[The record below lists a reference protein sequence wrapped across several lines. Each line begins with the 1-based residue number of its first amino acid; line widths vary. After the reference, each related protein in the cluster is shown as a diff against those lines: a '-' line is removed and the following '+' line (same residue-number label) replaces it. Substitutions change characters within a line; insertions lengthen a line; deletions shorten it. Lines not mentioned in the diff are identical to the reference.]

1 MEENKNTGKKVG
13 ANTSSGVKK
22 VQRIEKE
29 KKSAPAAKNTAAGTV
44 KKTVTKKVEEE
55 NSAAGVRLE
64 AAKARAE
71 RKANRQEA
79 QEQRRHE
86 AEERKLLAK
95 ERAMEKKL
103 QAKERAQERRAA
115 REARREML
123 RNETV
128 IQRMERKEREKQER
142 IALQRQNRELRH
154 ELALKRKEER
164 MHKRRLEAEN
174 RKHKREQRTERRS
187 QGQGIGGWLAAV
199 ISLGVASLAM
209 LTVIT
214 VGGVNMSNM
223 SEMMGAS
230 YRSNLYEITELSEN
244 LDANL
249 NKLRL
254 ANGVSEQ
261 RKLLT
266 DILVD
271 SELMESAL
279 ERFPVDMATT
289 NNIASFVNHTSEFAR
304 ESLSSVATGRA
315 LSGEEDTLEY
325 MYETNAAIL
334 SELQTLRNTMSA
346 KDWEKLIKN
355 SREGMMRDGFD
366 NLNSNVIETPS
377 SIQDGP
383 FSENKEKVTAKGLLD
398 VGEISAEEA
407 EALAGEYFREYD
419 IQEVEHTGDMIA
431 DGLSCFNFTLRDSRG
446 REIYAQLSKAG
457 GRLIMFDSYEKC
469 MANNF
474 SQAECVQI
482 AEDFLANL
490 GMENMHPVWLQENG
504 TAANIN
510 FVYEQD
516 GVLCYSDMVIVKV
529 CETKGM
535 VVGLEALPYYL
546 NHCER
551 TIGSPSVSEGE
562 AASALGKIEPA
573 TARLALIPYEGSE
586 LLTYEFS
593 GTYGEKEYFVYV
605 DAATGEEAEMFTVLD
620 TKQGRLLR

>member
-1 MEENKNTGKKVG
+1 MEEKKSGKKVG
-13 ANTSSGVKK
+13 VNTSSGAKK

-29 KKSAPAAKNTAAGTV
+29 KQASAVPASGTV
-44 KKTVTKKVEEE
+44 KRTVTKKVEEE
-55 NSAAGVRLE
+55 NAAAGVRLE

-71 RKANRQEA
+71 RKARREEKRAERRQETEA
-79 QEQRRHE
+79 Q
-86 AEERKLLAK
+86 KLQAK
-95 ERAMEKKL
+95 ERAMEKRL

-115 REARREML
+115 RAARRDML
-123 RNETV
+123 RNETAV
-128 IQRMERKEREKQER
+128 QRMERKEREKQER
-142 IALQRQNRELRH
+142 IALRKQNRELKH

-174 RKHKREQRTERRS
+174 RKHTREQKTKRRA

-230 YRSNLYEITELSEN
+230 YRSELYEVTELSEN

-254 ANGVSEQ
+254 ASGAGEQ
-261 RKLLT
+261 RRLLT

-271 SELMESAL
+271 AELMESAL

-289 NNIASFVNHTSEFAR
+289 NNIASFVNRTSEFAR
-304 ESLSSVATGRA
+304 EGLSAVAMGRSLSGR
-315 LSGEEDTLEY
+315 GDTLEY

-334 SELQTLRNTMSA
+334 QELHTLRDTMTA
-346 KDWEKLIKN
+346 KDWQKLVKN
-355 SREGMMRDGFD
+355 SGEGMMQGGFE
-366 NLNSNVIETPS
+366 NINSNVIQTPS

-383 FSENKEKVTAKGLLD
+383 FSENKEKVTARGLLD
-398 VGEISAEEA
+398 AEEVTA
-407 EALAGEYFREYD
+407 EKAEELAREYFRDYGV
-419 IQEVEHTGDMIA
+419 QEAEHTGDTVS
-431 DGLSCFNFTLRDSRG
+431 DGMHCYNFTLRDERG

-482 AEDFLANL
+482 AAEFLQNL
-490 GMENMHPVWLQENG
+490 GMDGMHPVWLQENG

-535 VVGLEALPYYL
+535 AVGMEALPYYL

-551 TIGSPSVSEGE
+551 SIERPAVSEGE
-562 AASALGKIEPA
+562 AAKALGKIQPA

-586 LLTYEFS
+586 ALTYEFS
-593 GTYGEKEYFVYV
+593 GSYDGKEYFVYV
-605 DAATGEEAEMFTVLD
+605 DAMTGEELEMFTVLD